1 MLVTLWTYFKWLLFR
16 NYKKHYGKYYLKQ
29 KVFHYISIVVMYA
42 IKKNSTQIFLLGDHS
57 PLGPWCSYHLASL
70 ASMLDS
76 LFMGL
81 CIVNLWIKGKICLL
95 SFIKDLDSL
104 TFGFLS
110 FNATHYMCRCHLA
123 LFMWPYGG
131 GWRRADNMATATA
144 VSNKWSTLVV
154 HHYLVPKCIHYPPS
168 KPPVH

>member
-1 MLVTLWTYFKWLLFR
+1 
-16 NYKKHYGKYYLKQ
+16 
-29 KVFHYISIVVMYA
+29 MYA

-144 VSNKWSTLVV
+144 VSNKWSTLGV
-154 HHYLVPKCIHYPPS
+154 HHYLVPKCIHYPPFKTPCPLVVTS
-168 KPPVH
+168 HSLLPAPGNHQSVFSIYWFASGKLLILVDS

>member
-1 MLVTLWTYFKWLLFR
+1 
-16 NYKKHYGKYYLKQ
+16 
-29 KVFHYISIVVMYA
+29 MYA

-70 ASMLDS
+70 TSMLDS

-95 SFIKDLDSL
+95 SFIKDLGSL

-123 LFMWPYGG
+123 LFMWPYGDCYG
-131 GWRRADNMATATA
+131 ENGYFKNTNSPNPLAWITFPFICTFNFFHICLL
-144 VSNKWSTLVV
+144 STLHSPTDLHGCVFSISKKGINSTCNI
-154 HHYLVPKCIHYPPS
+154 LVKY
-168 KPPVH
+168 